1 MQKINNKACY
11 TVKPD
16 SFAITKKLSKNINLL
31 PYINSLCLA
40 VTLIKEGQVNW
51 FSQVDKMSITKSL
64 GLQLF

>member
-1 MQKINNKACY
+1 VNMQKINNKACY

-40 VTLIKEGQVNW
+40 VTLIKEG
-51 FSQVDKMSITKSL
+51 
-64 GLQLF
+64 